1 MCLPRDRLQERHVV
15 GLGGER
21 FLETSWAP
29 LEDGLGGTHWFKVK
43 GQEDCQRR
51 RPTSLWPIKE
61 SGRSDPKWGTRD
73 VWAIGLYPEV
83 SGHWQSRPPWTL

>member
-51 RPTSLWPIKE
+51 RPTSLWPIK
-61 SGRSDPKWGTRD
+61 
-73 VWAIGLYPEV
+73 VWKIRPQMGDQRCVGYWALPRGLW
-83 SGHWQSRPPWTL
+83 SLAK